1 MIKTVVSI
9 DLPVDERLLIKKNM
23 ISNFSE
29 AQLAGGKPAGAKK
42 ISVVTGI
49 HGDELEGQLVCFEI
63 QRRIN
68 EHPEYLKGIIDIY
81 PAMNPLGIDSV
92 TRSLPAFDIDMNKT
106 FPGFNDGTMVEHL
119 AANIMQDLRDSDFVV
134 DIHASS
140 IFIREIPQVRIPYK
154 FREKLVDKCR
164 LMNLDLI
171 WAYDSASVMENTLA
185 YALND
190 EGIDAVVIDM
200 GIAMYCTK
208 EYCNQ
213 VTDGIFVLMKK
224 LGIWDGPV
232 VEPKEP
238 IYAENIDST
247 YLISSKVPGM
257 FIREVECGAKVEKG
271 QILGRVINPLEGTV
285 KEEIVAP
292 ESGLLFTIREYPVV
306 EVGSLLGRIF
316 K

>member
-9 DLPVDERLLIKKNM
+9 DLPVDEKLLIKKNT
-23 ISNFSE
+23 ISSFGENE
-29 AQLAGGKPAGAKK
+29 KPDGAKR
-42 ISVVTGI
+42 ISIVTGI
-49 HGDELEGQLVCFEI
+49 HGDELEGQMICFEI

-68 EHPEYLKGIIDIY
+68 EHPECLKGVVDIY
-81 PAMNPLGIDSV
+81 PALNPLGIDSV

-106 FPGFNDGTMVEHL
+106 FPGFNDGTMIEHL
-119 AANIMQDLRDSDFVV
+119 AANIMQDLRGSDFVV

-140 IFIREIPQVRIPYK
+140 IFVREIPQIRIPYK
-154 FREKLVDKCR
+154 FKDKLLEKCR

-171 WAYDSASVMENTLA
+171 WASDCSSVCENTLA

-213 VTDGIFVLMKK
+213 VTDGIFCLMKNM
-224 LGIWDGPV
+224 GMWTGNVI
-232 VEPKEP
+232 ESKEA
-238 IYAENIDST
+238 IYAEDATIIT
-247 YLISSKVPGM
+247 SKTPGL
-257 FIREVECGAKVEKG
+257 FIRDIKCGDKIEKG
-271 QILGRVINPLEGTV
+271 QLLGYVIDPLAGTV
-285 KEEIVAP
+285 KEKIVAP
-292 ESGLLFTIREYPVV
+292 ESGLLFTVREYPVV

>member
-9 DLPVDERLLIKKNM
+9 DLPVDEKLLIKKNS
-23 ISNFSE
+23 ISSFSE
-29 AQLAGGKPAGAKK
+29 NEKPAGAKR
-42 ISVVTGI
+42 ISIVTGI
-49 HGDELEGQLVCFEI
+49 HGDELEGQLVCFEV
-63 QRRIN
+63 QRRIK
-68 EHPEYLKGIIDIY
+68 EHPECLNGLVDIY
-81 PAMNPLGIDSV
+81 PALNPLGIDSV

-106 FPGFNDGTMVEHL
+106 FPGFNDGTMIEHL
-119 AANIMQDLRDSDFVV
+119 AANIMQDLRGSDFVI

-140 IFIREIPQVRIPYK
+140 IFVREIPQIRIPFK
-154 FREKLVDKCR
+154 FREKLLDKCK

-171 WAYDSASVMENTLA
+171 WASESSSVSENTLA

-213 VTDGIFVLMKK
+213 VTDGIFALMKN
-224 LGIWDGPV
+224 LGMWSGDV
-232 VEPKEP
+232 VEPKDS
-238 IYAENIDST
+238 IYAENASIIT
-247 YLISSKVPGM
+247 SKTPGL
-257 FIREVECGAKVEKG
+257 FIREVKCGDKVEKG
-271 QILGRVINPLEGTV
+271 QLLGKVISPLEGTV
-285 KEEIVAP
+285 KEEVVAP
-292 ESGLLFTIREYPVV
+292 ESGILFTIREYPVV

>member
-9 DLPVDERLLIKKNM
+9 GLPVDEKLLIKKNS
-23 ISNFSE
+23 ISS
-29 AQLAGGKPAGAKK
+29 AGNTEKADGLKR
-42 ISVVTGI
+42 ISIVTGI

-63 QRRIN
+63 QRRIK
-68 EHPEYLKGIIDIY
+68 EHPECLTGIVDIY
-81 PAMNPLGIDSV
+81 PALNPLGIDSV

-106 FPGFNDGTMVEHL
+106 FPGFNDGTMIEHL
-119 AANIMQDLRDSDFVV
+119 AANIMQDLRGSDFVI

-140 IFIREIPQVRIPYK
+140 IFVREIPQIRIPFK
-154 FREKLVDKCR
+154 FREKLIDKCK

-171 WAYDSASVMENTLA
+171 WASQSSSVSENTLA

-213 VTDGIFVLMKK
+213 VTDGIFALMKN
-224 LGIWDGPV
+224 LGMWSGDV
-232 VEPKEP
+232 VAAKEP
-238 IYAENIDST
+238 IYAESACIIT
-247 YLISSKVPGM
+247 SKTPGL
-257 FIREVECGAKVEKG
+257 FIREVKCGDKVEKG
-271 QILGRVINPLEGTV
+271 QKLGSVINPLEGTV
-285 KEEIVAP
+285 KEEVIAP
-292 ESGLLFTIREYPVV
+292 ESGLLFTVREYPVV

-316 K
+316 R